1 MPPKKKEEAPPPEPA
16 AAIAPETEP
25 LSPELAEHYYT
36 PQQILRILN
45 GIHPDT
51 LARWRVRGIGPPQTV
66 LPGRQIVFSKASFFQ
81 WMKDREQQPRPR
93 RALRRR

>member
-1 MPPKKKEEAPPPEPA
+1 VKTRPAINPKTDTDQEPE
-16 AAIAPETEP
+16 
-25 LSPELAEHYYT
+25 LSPELTELYYT

-51 LARWRVRGIGPPQTV
+51 LARWRIKGKGPPQTV

-81 WMKDREQQPRPR
+81 WMKEHEQQPRPR
-93 RALRRR
+93 RAVRRRP